1 MAGINLRKAC
11 LDSFAQIAGE
21 DAKDALVYMDAGA
34 GEAFHFLGG
43 LSALLPF
50 GPRAVCSLE
59 NASAK
64 DAEVLLCPVANDA
77 VEKVLVITTHL
88 LSYMHQYIH
97 HCLQAHNAVKVFTVL
112 TSLSEEA
119 HAAHPDSR
127 LGPDAF
133 HEYKRW
139 LMEDYQ
145 LLSQKANAEHAAT
158 EDFDIARV
166 EKPRGVTS
174 EVPEQI
180 FHADAVNQ
188 VKDEAEENLDDP
200 SVFTVKIKHLPMI
213 ICPLTSRAFV
223 FPSSGILARAPL
235 AELNSPLGIGFP
247 YTKGTAGR
255 HEDDGIPIG
264 GTLLAHFLH
273 HLAGQKRVIILG
285 GEWTLAKPVGEK
297 PIRHRIETPDG
308 HYKRDRGPDLKIA
321 CPIFKGKKHDD
332 LDVHVQSFERYVE
345 LKHIMEEEWEE
356 YFPHTLKEAAR
367 KWYYHYPASKLQ
379 VYKKLKKAFILE
391 YTDDRGDED
400 ILSSSD
406 DSKELLLD
414 CSVSVVSLLS
424 LKFDVYTLGPLSNEV
439 GKHLTELSG
448 LADVSVR
455 SRKPAGLLLID
466 RTLDLVTPSSHGD
479 SLLDRIFAIS
489 SRRSDEI
496 NTKSL
501 RASPNTVCRRALD
514 VRVADAAA
522 DLQEVWMPGVQ
533 SKELVDLL
541 SKYELGEGVIHLKR
555 EKDLNDS
562 TPLNKTIPML
572 RAMGHSVFD
581 SVEARKNG
589 NLDFILEKRVSDSLR
604 VLETW
609 LQEAVSHGSMKS
621 SKVGA
626 ITAQNIHSLCNLL
639 SQNLL
644 SAAQHA
650 DLIQISKAVEIAI
663 DPALTSKWDGLLN
676 AEKVLLMSVGDSS
689 QSIASQICDLV
700 YQSIDKG
707 NCKDQALTQPRAQ
720 NLFTLRDALT
730 LAIVGY
736 GLVGQSF
743 ENLLSER
750 PFLRDE
756 EEKLKQAVVDAILQG
771 SEEGLGFLQGLE
783 DSLALHR
790 QDVPE
795 EPTTSDSGRTE
806 AAMEEDK
813 EPHLEFSNE
822 GWEAWDDE
830 VDVDTGRGE
839 ANEIDYQRIQLKLQV
854 RDRVETIFGRLH
866 FVSEA
871 KQLLLAKAKAS
882 VFDDYDGF
890 GGSSSTRKSLIFR
903 LLMLLFAKAEIP
915 GMEHHASFV
924 GRILKSGFGRFGLRQ
939 VKPKLSDSKIILV
952 FVIGGINGVEI
963 CEAKEAQAVYKMED
977 EVDIVLGGTSFLT
990 PDDMFD
996 LLMGSSF

>member
-11 LDSFAQIAGE
+11 LDTFAQIAGE
-21 DAKDALVYMDAGA
+21 DAKDALIYMDAGA

-50 GPRAVCSLE
+50 RPRAVCSLE

-145 LLSQKANAEHAAT
+145 LLSQKANAEHTAT
-158 EDFDIARV
+158 EDFDIAKA
-166 EKPRGVTS
+166 EKPHGVTS
-174 EVPEQI
+174 EVPEQN

-200 SVFTVKIKHLPMI
+200 SAFTVKIKHLPMI

-273 HLAGQKRVIILG
+273 HLAGQNTKRKG
-285 GEWTLAKPVGEK
+285 
-297 PIRHRIETPDG
+297 
-308 HYKRDRGPDLKIA
+308 
-321 CPIFKGKKHDD
+321 PIFIGRDTPSLRARFSPLDSVNDVWTEDRVVYQLMFAIEALLESIRVPVQDLEELCEQSEDCMGRLVWLQDQSCWYLPFTFLLRPDWPHPPLVVMRSIRDAVAIFGTQEDSLRVAQEMVSGICKG
-332 LDVHVQSFERYVE
+332 F
-345 LKHIMEEEWEE
+345 
-356 YFPHTLKEAAR
+356 
-367 KWYYHYPASKLQ
+367 
-379 VYKKLKKAFILE
+379 
-391 YTDDRGDED
+391 
-400 ILSSSD
+400 
-406 DSKELLLD
+406 
-414 CSVSVVSLLS
+414 SVPWLS
-424 LKFDVYTLGPLSNEV
+424 LKFDVYTLGPLANEV

-489 SRRSDEI
+489 SRRSDEV

-501 RASPNTVCRRALD
+501 RNTVCRRALD
-514 VRVADAAA
+514 VRVADAAG

-533 SKELVDLL
+533 SKDLVDLL

-572 RAMGHSVFD
+572 RAMGRSIFD
-581 SVEARKNG
+581 SVEARENG

-626 ITAQNIHSLCNLL
+626 ITAQKIHSLCNLL
-639 SQNLL
+639 SQNLR

-700 YQSIDKG
+700 YQSIDKR
-707 NCKDQALTQPRAQ
+707 NSKDQALTQPRAQ

-736 GLVGQSF
+736 ALVGQSF
-743 ENLLSER
+743 EILLSER

-813 EPHLEFSNE
+813 EPQLEFSNE

-854 RDRVETIFGRLH
+854 RDRVETVFGRLH

-939 VKPKLSDSKIILV
+939 VKPKLNDNKIILV

-963 CEAKEAQAVYKMED
+963 CEAKEAQAVYKMDD